1 MKLKKLLSG
10 ILATAVAVTTI
21 SMATMTAASAED
33 SDVAVYVT
41 LDTDASG
48 TGNEATYTIS
58 IVPNQQIGTLQM
70 QMDFPEGLEYVADSF
85 EVSSTAATE
94 LGWQGG
100 KIIEWTESTLIVNGY
115 CSSALFDD
123 YTAGTE
129 VVIGTFK
136 VTVADD
142 SVYTPTLTYCEFTDT
157 DYSIITYEMVLT
169 TVSYTSDG
177 VTAGD
182 TVTITSEEIEASEN
196 STTTAAESDDDDE
209 DDSDTSATSANDEDA
224 DTDSD
229 SSSSGSNATNSSDS
243 SNDGSDDGSTDSSTD
258 STPSTGAKVAFGA
271 SLFVVVGVVGAVAIK
286 KRKKK

>member
-10 ILATAVAVTTI
+10 ILAAVVAASTI
-21 SMATMTAASAED
+21 SMATITAASAAD
-33 SDVAVYVT
+33 SDVTIYVT
-41 LDTDASG
+41 LDTDASS

-70 QMDFPEGLEYVADSF
+70 QLDFPEGLEYVADSF

-94 LGWQGG
+94 LGWYGG
-100 KIIEWTESTLIVNGY
+100 NIIEWTESTQIVSGY
-115 CSSALFDD
+115 CLSAVFDD

-129 VVIGTFK
+129 VVVGTFK

-169 TVSYTSDG
+169 TASYTSDG

-182 TVTITSEEIEASEN
+182 TVTITSEEIEAAEN
-196 STTTAAESDDDDE
+196 SATTTAAAADDE
-209 DDSDTSATSANDEDA
+209 DEDDDSNTSATSANDEDT
-224 DTDSD
+224 DTNSD
-229 SSSSGSNATNSSDS
+229 SSSSGSATNSSDS
-243 SNDGSDDGSTDSSTD
+243 SDDGSTDSSSSD
-258 STPSTGAKVAFGA
+258 STPSTGVKVAFGA
-271 SLFVVVGVVGAVAIK
+271 SLFVVVGVIGAVAIK
-286 KRKKK
+286 KRKK

>member
-10 ILATAVAVTTI
+10 ILATVVAVSTI

-33 SDVAVYVT
+33 SDVAIYVT

-169 TVSYTSDG
+169 TASYTSDG

-182 TVTITSEEIEASEN
+182 TVTITSEEIEAAEN
-196 STTTAAESDDDDE
+196 SATTAAESD
-209 DDSDTSATSANDEDA
+209 
-224 DTDSD
+224 
-229 SSSSGSNATNSSDS
+229 G
-243 SNDGSDDGSTDSSTD
+243 
-258 STPSTGAKVAFGA
+258 
-271 SLFVVVGVVGAVAIK
+271 
-286 KRKKK
+286 

>member
-10 ILATAVAVTTI
+10 ILATAVAVSTI

-33 SDVAVYVT
+33 SDVVIYVT
-41 LDTDASG
+41 LDTDASD

-94 LGWQGG
+94 LGWHGG
-100 KIIEWTESTLIVNGY
+100 NIIEWTEDSLIVNGY
-115 CSSALFDD
+115 CLSAVFDD

-136 VTVADD
+136 ATVADD

-169 TVSYTSDG
+169 TASYTSDG

-182 TVTITSEEIEASEN
+182 TVEEIEAAEN
-196 STTTAAESDDDDE
+196 SATTAAESDGDDE
-209 DDSDTSATSANDEDA
+209 DDDDSDTDATSANDEDT

-229 SSSSGSNATNSSDS
+229 LGSSGSSETNSSGS
-243 SNDGSDDGSTDSSTD
+243 SNDGSGDGSTDSSSTD
-258 STPSTGAKVAFGA
+258 SNPSTGAKVAFGT
-271 SLFVVVGVVGAVAIK
+271 SLFVVVGVVGTVAIK

>member
-1 MKLKKLLSG
+1 M
-10 ILATAVAVTTI
+10 TT
-21 SMATMTAASAED
+21 ASAED
-33 SDVAVYVT
+33 SDVVIYVT

-94 LGWQGG
+94 LGWHGG
-100 KIIEWTESTLIVNGY
+100 NIIEWTEDSLIVNGY
-115 CSSALFDD
+115 CLSAVFDD

-136 VTVADD
+136 VTVVDD
-142 SVYTPTLTYCEFTDT
+142 SIYTPTLTYCEFTDT

-169 TVSYTSDG
+169 TASYTSDG

-182 TVTITSEEIEASEN
+182 TVTITSEEIEAAEN
-196 STTTAAESDDDDE
+196 SATTAAAAESDDDDE
-209 DDSDTSATSANDEDA
+209 EDDASDTDATSANNE

-229 SSSSGSNATNSSDS
+229 SSSSSTTTASDS
-243 SNDGSDDGSTDSSTD
+243 SPN
-258 STPSTGAKVAFGA
+258 TGAKVALGV
-271 SLFVVVGVVGAVAIK
+271 SIFVVASVVGAVAIK
-286 KRKKK
+286 KRRK